1 MKALDTNI
9 IIRFL
14 INDDIKQGER
24 VKALFLK
31 AEKNSDSFFV
41 SYAVIL
47 EVLYVLD
54 SVYSFSR
61 ADILNALDSLLS
73 MSVLSFEQTGA
84 VQALISFGKKSLIE
98 LEDLFIG
105 LIAKESGC
113 DKTITFDKK
122 AAKSELFEFLG

>member
-1 MKALDTNI
+1 MKALDTNV

-14 INDDIKQGER
+14 VNDDKKQGER
-24 VKALFLK
+24 VRALFLK
-31 AEKNSDSFFV
+31 AETNNDSFFV

-61 ADILNALDSLLS
+61 NDILVALDLLLS

-84 VQALISFGKKSLIE
+84 VQTLVSIGKKSLVE

-122 AAKSELFEFLG
+122 ASKSELFELLV